1 MVKFK
6 EIAKSK
12 AFKIACSSLLIG
24 CSIGGGYIIG
34 FESAKGLP
42 ATYKIYP
49 SSKTLFTLNNQEIKV
64 ELLEKY
70 MDMYF
75 AYQPL
80 KEFTQDEIYEQ
91 EQYYIDYLIT
101 REGLKQKAEKEG
113 LTVADEIVNS
123 QYEELIS
130 KMETMFGIT
139 IEECFKKYDIDENL
153 IKNSLHDELLGNTY
167 LDKIGVASEKE
178 IEEYFENNQNEFVK
192 CKASHILIKT
202 IDDNYNSLS
211 DDEIAKAKEK
221 AQSILERA
229 LTGEDFAT
237 LAKEYSEDASAEDGG
252 DLGEFGK
259 GEMVEKFEEAVFAL
273 ETGQIT
279 TSLVQTEFGFHIIK
293 KTGEKEP
300 NLEESKDAIKDT
312 IATNKKTEVIKEI
325 LSSKNL
331 KKVYGNK

>member
-153 IKNSLHDELLGNTY
+153 IKNSLFPL
-167 LDKIGVASEKE
+167 EK
-178 IEEYFENNQNEFVK
+178 
-192 CKASHILIKT
+192 
-202 IDDNYNSLS
+202 
-211 DDEIAKAKEK
+211 
-221 AQSILERA
+221 
-229 LTGEDFAT
+229 
-237 LAKEYSEDASAEDGG
+237 
-252 DLGEFGK
+252 
-259 GEMVEKFEEAVFAL
+259 
-273 ETGQIT
+273 
-279 TSLVQTEFGFHIIK
+279 
-293 KTGEKEP
+293 
-300 NLEESKDAIKDT
+300 
-312 IATNKKTEVIKEI
+312 
-325 LSSKNL
+325 
-331 KKVYGNK
+331 